1 MVDIN
6 YSKKF
11 SCPKCGTI
19 GAIYVLKVS
28 GNQIIVKQRCPVHGG
43 VSFKVPLKEKDKF
56 IHLIS
61 DAVFRCFK
69 CGQKATPSSRKISGP
84 WTLIQCTCPTH
95 GRISV
100 QKIWSSIYSEI
111 SSERAP
117 TPQPSQ
123 TQTDPSEEGK
133 KFCPNC
139 GDQLTGAGSYCG
151 TCGSELE

>member
-1 MVDIN
+1 MVEIN
-6 YSKKF
+6 YSKRF
-11 SCPKCGTI
+11 SCPKCGEI
-19 GAIYVLKVS
+19 GNIYLVKVAGS
-28 GNQIIVKQRCPVHGG
+28 KIIVKQRCPVHGG
-43 VSFKVPLKEKDKF
+43 RSFKVPLKDKDKF
-56 IHLIS
+56 IHLIN

-69 CGQKATPSSRKISGP
+69 CGQEAKPSSRKISGP
-84 WTLIQCTCPTH
+84 WTLIQCNCPTH

-100 QKIWSSIYSEI
+100 QKIWSSIYNEI
-111 SSERAP
+111 SSEGAA

-123 TQTDPSEEGK
+123 TQTDPSEEK